1 MGRGRGTSSGSSTQY
16 YPMHRTVP
24 TTKSYDPAPDVN
36 SADGEKTWMPV
47 SEGQKERRGM
57 RL

>member
-1 MGRGRGTSSGSSTQY
+1 MVRGRGSAGGSSTQHQ
-16 YPMHRTVP
+16 PMHRTVP
-24 TTKSYDPAPDVN
+24 TTKSYDPAPDIN

-47 SEGQKERRGM
+47 SEGLKERHEM